1 MIDFSFAFI
10 CNFILDE
17 ELIYLIMDRI
27 DIENKLKQINTEDFI
42 WVIYL
47 FIILFS
53 YVANNFERKY
63 YLNGDECDKLKYR
76 KIMITIFFVLLV
88 LYIYF
93 LKDAYNELKKLKE
106 TDNYKKKV
114 LVILGF
120 IASFLFTIS
129 GAIFLYIAIVDENLF
144 VELAF
149 N

>member
-1 MIDFSFAFI
+1 
-10 CNFILDE
+10 
-17 ELIYLIMDRI
+17 MDRL

-53 YVANNFERKY
+53 YVANNLERKY
-63 YLNGDECDKLKYR
+63 YLSGDEYDKLKYR
-76 KIMITIFFVLLV
+76 KIMITIFFVLLI

-93 LKDAYNELKKLKE
+93 LKDAYNELKKLKQ
-106 TDNYKKKV
+106 TDNYKKKL
-114 LVILGF
+114 LVTLGF

-129 GAIFLYIAIVDENLF
+129 GTIFLYIAIVDENLF